1 MKHTILFVS
10 DFIYIYIYMYFNIY
24 NTLYEYSMKNYTG
37 ED

>member
-10 DFIYIYIYMYFNIY
+10 DFIYIYMYFNIY

>member
-10 DFIYIYIYMYFNIY
+10 DFIDIFFNIY
-24 NTLYEYSMKNYTG
+24 DTLYEYSMKNYRE

>member
-10 DFIYIYIYMYFNIY
+10 DFIYIYFNIY